1 MEKIMEK
8 NQGKNMGIFLRGKIE
23 ENKIEIKKK
32 DLKLINYFYML
43 FKFNFFILI
52 LYIKIK

>member
-1 MEKIMEK
+1 
-8 NQGKNMGIFLRGKIE
+8 MGIFLRGKIE

-43 FKFNFFILI
+43 FKFKFFYFNS
-52 LYIKIK
+52 LYKN